1 VFGETAWIVVDC
13 PAPVIAGPVRGTR
26 TAGSRVLECRQTASV
41 NVAPMIA
48 AAVTRVPRMR
58 VAFTGH
64 VDGYWRRYQRPTH
77 RPNAS
82 LEKIAVAACQ
92 TS

>member
-1 VFGETAWIVVDC
+1 
-13 PAPVIAGPVRGTR
+13 
-26 TAGSRVLECRQTASV
+26 
-41 NVAPMIA
+41 
-48 AAVTRVPRMR
+48 MR